1 MTTHEAAT
9 ASEYLSDLL
18 SSDPRLTRQVAVD
31 ALCETFALTEQ
42 EAQQVW
48 KDRKDG
54 TQSEV

>member
-1 MTTHEAAT
+1 MTDHEELT
-9 ASEYLSDLL
+9 AQEYLRDLL
-18 SSDPRLTRQVAVD
+18 SSDPRLTRWVAVD

-42 EAQQVW
+42 EASQVW